1 MVGEA
6 GEGWYTV
13 AYTPYWSEAEL
24 PGMKTLYE
32 AAMKY
37 RGRSPAE
44 ISRLW
49 ITGWIT
55 AACGVEGIRIATE
68 KVGVE
73 NLSGRAVRDGITSMK
88 GFDTGL
94 IPPIAIDNAHPYWS
108 RNYRMYQ
115 VRGAK
120 YMPASEWDEYEVVG
134 IDF

>member
-1 MVGEA
+1 MVYKDADRLGIRDKGTNLCLYGEAAEETLLTVVGEA

-49 ITGWIT
+49 ITGWSW
-55 AACGVEGIRIATE
+55 
-68 KVGVE
+68 K
-73 NLSGRAVRDGITSMK
+73 
-88 GFDTGL
+88 
-94 IPPIAIDNAHPYWS
+94 
-108 RNYRMYQ
+108 
-115 VRGAK
+115 
-120 YMPASEWDEYEVVG
+120 
-134 IDF
+134 